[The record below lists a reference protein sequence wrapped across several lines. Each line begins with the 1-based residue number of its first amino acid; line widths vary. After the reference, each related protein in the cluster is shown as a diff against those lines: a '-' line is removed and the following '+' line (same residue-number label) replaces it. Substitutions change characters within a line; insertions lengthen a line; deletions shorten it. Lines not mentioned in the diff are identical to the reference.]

1 MAIGPGLQPGTKA
14 SNERFGFERKRD
26 ACRARPAGAGCTA
39 RAFIRRRE
47 RQGVRNTAEHYRKQ
61 AEDCLLQ
68 AEKSKHLDHKAS
80 WLKLSKQW
88 LEMAEE
94 ADKTDRSRSV
104 IRRTEKR

>member
-1 MAIGPGLQPGTKA
+1 VL
-14 SNERFGFERKRD
+14 
-26 ACRARPAGAGCTA
+26 
-39 RAFIRRRE
+39 
-47 RQGVRNTAEHYRKQ
+47 NTAEHYRKQ
-61 AEDCLLQ
+61 AKDCLFE

-104 IRRTEKR
+104 IRGTEKR